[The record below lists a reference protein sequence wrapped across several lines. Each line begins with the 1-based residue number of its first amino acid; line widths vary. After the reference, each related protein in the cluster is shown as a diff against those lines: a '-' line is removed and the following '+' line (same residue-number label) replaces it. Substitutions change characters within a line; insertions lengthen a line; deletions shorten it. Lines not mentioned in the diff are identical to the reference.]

1 MRKIFV
7 SLVVLLY
14 AGTAGY
20 AQNNSGFMGVYAPGQ
35 TVPTVPAAVGGVY
48 GSGQSAPEVPRAIGG
63 IYGPGQSAPA
73 ALPQPTASA
82 SASEDAAPP
91 PAALISGPP
100 FPGRA
105 LPIGINPIPLP
116 DRPGYGTA
124 VVNGHTAIVERGTN
138 RIVQLLN

>member
-1 MRKIFV
+1 MRQIFV

-20 AQNNSGFMGVYAPGQ
+20 AQNNSGLMGVYGPGQ
-35 TVPTVPAAVGGVY
+35 TIPTAPAAVGGV
-48 GSGQSAPEVPRAIGG
+48 
-63 IYGPGQSAPA
+63 YGPGQSAPA
-73 ALPQPTASA
+73 ALPQPTAPA
-82 SASEDAAPP
+82 SASEDAASPQ
-91 PAALISGPP
+91 AALISGPP

-105 LPIGINPIPLP
+105 LPMGINPIPLP